1 MDFKSYSLAV
11 ILFAAILMGVGAFW
25 QHTRY
30 VALNEQYKSLTEANK
45 GLAEAS
51 DRAKKVDAVKQGA
64 STKVVEVIVEKT
76 KVVEQQ
82 KEVVDEIVAQGT
94 PNEKDFMSRPL
105 PPDLVRVLDLAYQG
119 TYQGR
124 D

>member
-82 KEVVDEIVAQGT
+82 KKVVDEVVAQGT

>member
-11 ILFAAILMGVGAFW
+11 ILFAAILMGIGVFW

-82 KEVVDEIVAQGT
+82 KKVVDEVVAQGT

-105 PPDLVRVLDLAYQG
+105 PPDLVRVLDNA
-119 TYQGR
+119 YQGR

>member
-1 MDFKSYSLAV
+1 MEVKTYIWIG
-11 ILFAAILMGVGAFW
+11 ILLLSVLMGVGAFW

-64 STKVVEVIVEKT
+64 STRVVEVIVEKT

-82 KEVVDEIVAQGT
+82 KKVVDEVVAQGT

-105 PPDLVRVLDLAYQG
+105 PPDLVRVLDNAYQG
-119 TYQGR
+119 G

>member
-51 DRAKKVDAVKQGA
+51 DRAKEVDAVKQGA
-64 STKVVEVIVEKT
+64 STKVVEAIVEKT

-82 KEVVDEIVAQGT
+82 KKVVDEVVAQGT

-119 TYQGR
+119 TYQGG

>member
-11 ILFAAILMGVGAFW
+11 ILFAAILMGIGVFW

-82 KEVVDEIVAQGT
+82 KKVVDEVVAQGT

>member
-1 MDFKSYSLAV
+1 MDFKSYSLIV
-11 ILFAAILMGVGAFW
+11 IVFATVLLVVGAFW

-51 DRAKKVDAVKQGA
+51 DRAKEVDAVKQGA
-64 STKVVEVIVEKT
+64 STKVVEAIVEKT

-94 PNEKDFMSRPL
+94 PDEKDFMSHPL
-105 PPDLVRVLDLAYQG
+105 PPDLVRVLDNAYQG
-119 TYQGR
+119 G

>member
-25 QHTRY
+25 QHTSY

>member
-1 MDFKSYSLAV
+1 MEVKTYIWMG
-11 ILFAAILMGVGAFW
+11 ILVLSVLMGVGAFW

-45 GLAEAS
+45 GLAKAA
-51 DRAKKVDAVKQGA
+51 DRSEKVDRVKQET

-82 KEVVDEIVAQGT
+82 KKVVDEIVAQGT
-94 PNEKDFMSRPL
+94 PDEKDFMSHPL
-105 PPDLVRVLDLAYQG
+105 PPDLVRVLDNA
-119 TYQGR
+119 YQGR